1 MVAPRNLLERFQS
14 LFGGSPK
21 LFRAPGRVNLIG
33 EHTDYNDG
41 FVMPAAID
49 FSCFTAAGPRSD
61 RKLVFHSENLAQSF
75 EADLSRGPLRP
86 SKSWSDYP
94 LGVAAALQEA
104 GVELPGTN
112 ILIASDIPLGV
123 GLSSSAAIEISTALA
138 LLDLAGHA
146 INPIQL
152 ARLCQHAENDFAGAR
167 VGIMDQFISLHGQ
180 PSHALKLD
188 CRSLEFEAL
197 PLPTSVRLAI
207 CNTGIKHK
215 LAAGEYNR
223 RRAECEEAVRR
234 LSAALPGI
242 TALRDVSLAQ
252 LEQHRG
258 LLSETVY
265 RRALHVVAE
274 NSRVVSAAQA
284 LLAGDLLSF
293 GRLMA
298 ESHASLRDLYEVS
311 CPELDRMVEI
321 ANAHPGLYG
330 ARMTG
335 GGFGGCTINLVG
347 SPHVDAFVRHVA
359 AAYQH
364 SVGIRP
370 EIYVCTAV
378 VGAGPVDDSAFARS
392 QGPVRNV
399 G

>member
-1 MVAPRNLLERFQS
+1 MAAPRNPLERFHS

-49 FSCFTAAGPRSD
+49 FSCFTAVGPRSD
-61 RKLVFHSENLAQSF
+61 RKLVFHSGNLAQSF
-75 EADLSRGPLRP
+75 EVDLSRGPLRS

-104 GVELPGTN
+104 GVELPGAN

-123 GLSSSAAIEISTALA
+123 GLSSSAAIEVSTALA
-138 LLDLAGHA
+138 LLHLAGHA
-146 INPIQL
+146 IKPIQL
-152 ARLCQHAENDFAGAR
+152 ARLCQRAENDFVGAR
-167 VGIMDQFISLHGQ
+167 CGIMDQFICLHGQ
-180 PSHALKLD
+180 SSHALKLD

-197 PLPTSVRLAI
+197 PLPTSVRLVI
-207 CNTGIKHK
+207 CNTGVKHK
-215 LAAGEYNR
+215 LASGEYNR

-234 LSAALPGI
+234 LSPVLPGI
-242 TALRDVSLAQ
+242 AALRDVSLAQ
-252 LEQHRG
+252 LAQHRG
-258 LLSETVY
+258 LLSGTVY

-284 LLAGDLLSF
+284 LLAGELFSF

-298 ESHASLRDLYEVS
+298 QSHASLRDLYEVS
-311 CPELDRMVEI
+311 CTELDRMVEI
-321 ANAHPGLYG
+321 ANAQPGLYG

-347 SPHVDAFVRHVA
+347 SQQVDAFVSCVA
-359 AAYQH
+359 AAYRH

-378 VGAGPVDDSAFARS
+378 VGAGPLAGPASAK
-392 QGPVRNV
+392 P
-399 G
+399 